1 MATRLSR
8 HLRERMVLRAIPET
22 LPEAVYREADSHFL
36 DTQTGL
42 LVAVKRLPFQG
53 RERDMALSYTKKGD
67 DILLVTIHPL
77 QEGQRERRIQSGRW
91 TPYEPKG

>member
-1 MATRLSR
+1 
-8 HLRERMVLRAIPET
+8 MVLRAIPQG

-53 RERDMALSYTKKGD
+53 RERDMALIYAKSGD
-67 DILLVTIHPL
+67 DVLLVTLHPL
-77 QEGQRERRIQSGRW
+77 REGQRERRIQTGRW
-91 TPYEPKG
+91 IPYEPEG